1 MLSAES
7 AGTAQTARQASRHTA
22 TARIDAAL
30 REAIRALHVD
40 GVPAGA
46 VVLVGVSGGQD
57 SLCLAH
63 ALWRLRAEH
72 GWALHVVHVDHGIR
86 AEGAAEGAYVAA
98 VCGAWGLP
106 VRVMRVDVRGYQ
118 RRERLN
124 VQEAA
129 RYARY
134 QAFAREAEARGAA
147 GVAVAHTAD
156 DVAETLLLHL
166 LRGAG
171 LDGLAAMPL
180 ARALP
185 AAALG
190 PADDGGPLPSALRV
204 LRPLLTVARAD
215 TAAYCAEQRL
225 RPVPAEPVHYRR
237 DRLRHD
243 LLPALQGY
251 NPAVRRALAGAA
263 AALAEERAALDTWA
277 ARLLEQLPRDSEQV
291 VIPLGE
297 WRALPTAMQKRLLG
311 AAAAALGGP
320 RTRLGRRQLASALRL
335 AGGQAGRGIDL
346 PSGLRLERE
355 PAALR
360 LRRRGAP
367 SSAPAGPWHL
377 PVPGAVAIPGV
388 GTLRAE
394 RCPAPP
400 RALADTPPTEC
411 WLDAAAVAEPL
422 TVRWRQPGDRFQPLG
437 MASEKRLQD
446 FLVDARVPRATRA
459 RLPLVVAG
467 GRIAWVVG
475 QRIAEWARV
484 RPETGAVLHLTFE
497 PVRPDRV
504 TERGEGY

>member
-1 MLSAES
+1 
-7 AGTAQTARQASRHTA
+7 
-22 TARIDAAL
+22 
-30 REAIRALHVD
+30 
-40 GVPAGA
+40 
-46 VVLVGVSGGQD
+46 
-57 SLCLAH
+57 
-63 ALWRLRAEH
+63 
-72 GWALHVVHVDHGIR
+72 
-86 AEGAAEGAYVAA
+86 
-98 VCGAWGLP
+98 
-106 VRVMRVDVRGYQ
+106 VRGYQ

-297 WRALPTAMQKRLLG
+297 WRALPTAMQKRLLARRRRRSAARARGSAGGSSPAHCGWPAGKRGGGSTCPAACGWSGSRRRCACAG
-311 AAAAALGGP
+311 A
-320 RTRLGRRQLASALRL
+320 GRRLLRQRGPGTCPCQARWRSRAWGRCARSAAR
-335 AGGQAGRGIDL
+335 
-346 PSGLRLERE
+346 
-355 PAALR
+355 
-360 LRRRGAP
+360 RRRGRSLTRRPRNVGWTRRRWP
-367 SSAPAGPWHL
+367 S
-377 PVPGAVAIPGV
+377 
-388 GTLRAE
+388 R
-394 RCPAPP
+394 
-400 RALADTPPTEC
+400 
-411 WLDAAAVAEPL
+411 
-422 TVRWRQPGDRFQPLG
+422 
-437 MASEKRLQD
+437 
-446 FLVDARVPRATRA
+446 
-459 RLPLVVAG
+459 
-467 GRIAWVVG
+467 
-475 QRIAEWARV
+475 
-484 RPETGAVLHLTFE
+484 
-497 PVRPDRV
+497 
-504 TERGEGY
+504 